1 MYPTRRIFFAKS
13 LNCLLAL
20 QRKLE
25 HATATAW
32 ITRWKLFNRITRN
45 YIKICWNI
53 RTYCFFSSSCLSI
66 AYVGQKIN
74 LFQNVE
80 LIPKWLNAESEREH
94 LRCRTV
100 DVLWKCNFCEI
111 LQHLRAIFQII
122 SSWHFYN
129 KSVFWRENLAWMQKI
144 SKLFGILRN
153 TLNIKKI
160 HIDTSKVLI

>member
-1 MYPTRRIFFAKS
+1 MYSTRRIFFAKS

-32 ITRWKLFNRITRN
+32 ITRWKLFNRISRN

-53 RTYCFFSSSCLSI
+53 HTYCFFSSSCLSI
-66 AYVGQKIN
+66 AYVGKKIN
-74 LFQNVE
+74 SFQNVE

-129 KSVFWRENLAWMQKI
+129 KSVFWRENLAWM
-144 SKLFGILRN
+144 
-153 TLNIKKI
+153 
-160 HIDTSKVLI
+160 